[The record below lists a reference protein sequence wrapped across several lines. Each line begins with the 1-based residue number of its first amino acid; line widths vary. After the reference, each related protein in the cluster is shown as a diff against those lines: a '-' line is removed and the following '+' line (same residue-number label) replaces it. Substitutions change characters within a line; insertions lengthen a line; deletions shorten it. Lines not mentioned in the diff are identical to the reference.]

1 MRSLILPSEKVTK
14 TWVPAG
20 RLEVGSIVRVA
31 PDMLIRELVAG
42 SKLSMIVPVADPDRS
57 VIVPVPRAIFSE
69 KVRVMLL
76 PAGTFVAPS
85 AGAKETTVGAVV
97 SGESVLKS

>member
-1 MRSLILPSEKVTK
+1 M
-14 TWVPAG
+14 
-20 RLEVGSIVRVA
+20 VRVA
-31 PDMLIRELVAG
+31 PDMLSRELVAE
-42 SKLSMIVPVADPDRS
+42 SKLSMMAPVAEPDRR

-85 AGAKETTVGAVV
+85 AGAKESTVGAVV
-97 SGESVLKS
+97 SDAEFNDEIRILLSENCKYSTS